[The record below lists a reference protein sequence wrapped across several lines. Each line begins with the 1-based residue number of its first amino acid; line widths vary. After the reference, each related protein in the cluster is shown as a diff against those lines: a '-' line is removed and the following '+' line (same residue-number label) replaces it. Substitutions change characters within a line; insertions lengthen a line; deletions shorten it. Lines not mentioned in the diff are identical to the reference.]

1 MSFGEN
7 TYYRAILDA
16 IPIPVFVVD
25 GDVRIR
31 DLNDV
36 AVSFCG
42 QRKDAIYRQR
52 GGEVMHCI
60 HSLDVPEGCGR
71 APFCQNCVIRGSV
84 TACLQ
89 GKKVSRK
96 RVRMEFVEGLSRKP
110 MDLLITA
117 SPMPDSG
124 EPLALLMIED
134 VTELLSLRAL
144 IPICM
149 KCKKIRDDEEYW
161 HEVEAY
167 FHDRTGVDFSH
178 GICPACVKHFYAEY
192 SKKASE

>member
-7 TYYRAILDA
+7 TYYRTILDA

-31 DLNDV
+31 DLNEV
-36 AVSFCG
+36 AISFCG
-42 QRKDAIYRQR
+42 QGKDATYRQR
-52 GGEVMHCI
+52 GGEVLHCM

-71 APFCQNCVIRGSV
+71 APFCKNCVIRGSV

-89 GKKVSRK
+89 GQKVSRK
-96 RVRMEFVEGLSRKP
+96 WVRMEFVEGLSHKP

-117 SPMPDSG
+117 SPMPDGG

-149 KCKKIRDDEEYW
+149 LCKKIRDDEQYW
-161 HEVEAY
+161 HEVETY
-167 FHDRTGVDFSH
+167 FHDRVGADFSH
-178 GICPACVKHFYAEY
+178 GLCPACVVKFKNDNY
-192 SKKASE
+192 K

>member
-1 MSFGEN
+1 MGFSEN
-7 TYYRAILDA
+7 TYYRTILDS

-25 GDVRIR
+25 SDVRIR

-36 AVSFCG
+36 ALRFCSQEKG
-42 QRKDAIYRQR
+42 SIYRQR
-52 GGEVMHCI
+52 GGEVLHCL

-89 GKKVSRK
+89 GQTVSRK
-96 RVRMEFVEGLSRKP
+96 RMRLEFVEGCSRKP
-110 MDLLITA
+110 MDALITA

-124 EPLALLMIED
+124 EPLALVIIED

-144 IPICM
+144 VPICM
-149 KCKKIRDDEEYW
+149 KCKKIRDDEQYW
-161 HEVEAY
+161 REVEEY
-167 FHDRTGVDFSH
+167 FHDWIGVDFDRAAFKR
-178 GICPACVKHFYAEY
+178 PD
-192 SKKASE
+192 

>member
-1 MSFGEN
+1 MTFGEN
-7 TYYRAILDA
+7 TYYRTILDA

-25 GDVRIR
+25 SDVRIR

-36 AVSFCG
+36 AISFCG
-42 QRKDAIYRQR
+42 QGKDAIYRQR
-52 GGEVMHCI
+52 GGEVLRCI

-71 APFCQNCVIRGSV
+71 APFCKNCVIRGSV
-84 TACLQ
+84 AACLQ
-89 GKKVSRK
+89 GQTVSRK
-96 RVRMEFVEGLSRKP
+96 RVRMEFVEGLSSKP
-110 MDLLITA
+110 MELLITA

-149 KCKKIRDDEEYW
+149 LCKKIRDDEQYW

-167 FHDRTGVDFSH
+167 FHDRVGADFSH
-178 GICPACVKHFYAEY
+178 GLCPACVVKFKNDNY
-192 SKKASE
+192 K

>member
-1 MSFGEN
+1 MGFSEN
-7 TYYRAILDA
+7 TYYRTILDA

-36 AVSFCG
+36 AIRFCG
-42 QRKDAIYRQR
+42 QGKDAIYRQH
-52 GGEVMHCI
+52 GGEVLHCM

-89 GKKVSRK
+89 GQKVSRK

-117 SPMPDSG
+117 SPMPDSV

-134 VTELLSLRAL
+134 VTELLSLRSL

-149 KCKKIRDDEEYW
+149 LCKKIRDDEQYW
-161 HEVEAY
+161 HEVEDY
-167 FHDRTGVDFSH
+167 FHRQTGVDFSH
-178 GICPACVKHFYAEY
+178 GLCPACAVKFKNDN
-192 SKKASE
+192 SK